1 MKFVLIGGIL
11 IVGLIFLEVFLRL
24 AFGFGDPLLYVSDR
38 QIGYLLAPNQTVRR
52 LGNRIQINEYSMR
65 NSAIAATRPD
75 LTLRV
80 LMIGDSIVNG
90 GWWTDQNDT
99 LSETLAAYLNAF
111 KPSVEVLNASANSWS
126 PRNELAYLQRFG
138 LFQAQILVLVIN
150 TDDLFATAPTSLAV
164 GHDRNYPDR
173 KPPLALAEVI
183 SRYLLPTP
191 PMSDALKAV
200 QAEGGDRVGIV
211 LDAIRQIDHL
221 TRQNKA
227 RFLLVMTPLLRELE
241 QAPRD
246 YELVARQRL
255 SAFAQIESIQYIDFL
270 TVFNAE
276 IKTPKDVYHDHI
288 HLNPIG
294 NERVSEL
301 IGKTIQES

>member
-38 QIGYLLAPNQTVRR
+38 QIGYLLAPNQNVRR
-52 LGNRIQINEYSMR
+52 FGNRIQINEYSMR
-65 NSAIAATRPD
+65 SGTIAATRPD
-75 LTLRV
+75 STLRV

-173 KPPLALAEVI
+173 KPPSALAEVI

-200 QAEGGDRVGIV
+200 QTKGGDRVGIV

-255 SAFAQIESIQYIDFL
+255 SAFAQTESIQYIDFL

>member
-24 AFGFGDPLLYVSDR
+24 AFGFGDPLLYLSDR

-75 LTLRV
+75 STLRV

-173 KPPLALAEVI
+173 KPPSALAEVI

-200 QAEGGDRVGIV
+200 QTKGGDRVGIV

-294 NERVSEL
+294 NKWVSES

>member
-173 KPPLALAEVI
+173 KPPFALAEAI

-294 NERVSEL
+294 NKWVGES

>member
-38 QIGYLLAPNQTVRR
+38 QIGYLLAPNQNVRR
-52 LGNRIQINEYSMR
+52 FGNRIQINEYSMR
-65 NSAIAATRPD
+65 SGTIAATRPD
-75 LTLRV
+75 STLRV

-173 KPPLALAEVI
+173 KPPSALAEVI

-200 QAEGGDRVGIV
+200 QTKGGDRVGIV

-294 NERVSEL
+294 NKWVSES
-301 IGKTIQES
+301 IGRTIQES

>member
-65 NSAIAATRPD
+65 NSAIAATRPN

-294 NERVSEL
+294 NKWVSEL

>member
-38 QIGYLLAPNQTVRR
+38 QIGYLLAPNQNVRR
-52 LGNRIQINEYSMR
+52 FGNRIQINEYSMR
-65 NSAIAATRPD
+65 SGTIAATRPD
-75 LTLRV
+75 STLRV

-173 KPPLALAEVI
+173 KPPSALAEVI

-200 QAEGGDRVGIV
+200 QTKGGDRVGIV

>member
-65 NSAIAATRPD
+65 NSAIAATRPN

-294 NERVSEL
+294 NKWVSES